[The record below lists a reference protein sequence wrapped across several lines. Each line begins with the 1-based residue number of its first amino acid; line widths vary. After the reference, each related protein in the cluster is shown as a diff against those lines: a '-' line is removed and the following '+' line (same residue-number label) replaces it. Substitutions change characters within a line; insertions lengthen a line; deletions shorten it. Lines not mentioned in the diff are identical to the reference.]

1 MAASPWLLI
10 ARDFIQTGGMD
21 AANLYLA
28 MHLAER
34 SSVVIVAHRTDE
46 TLIGPNVTIHTVR
59 RPFGRDILGEGKLRS
74 IGLLK
79 AREWIA
85 KGGHVLAN
93 GGNCLVP
100 AANWVHYVH
109 AAYQSPA
116 AGTILRRW
124 KDYFYHRRALRWER
138 EALTAAKVVI
148 ANSRLTAK
156 QLVEHFGIDA
166 RKIHVVYY
174 GTDPVRF
181 GPIAPGEREVMRKQ
195 LGWDDRPWLI
205 FIGGLGDRRKGFDVL
220 YAAWRTLCAQ
230 PDWDANLAVIGRG
243 AELAHWQSCAKAD
256 GVADRISFL
265 GFRNDVP
272 NVLAAADAIVHPSRY
287 EAYGLGVHEA
297 MCRGLPA
304 IVSANAGVAER
315 FPENLRELLLAHLD
329 DPEALVERLKHWR
342 KNQAALQVRATAY
355 SSKLRVRTWSH
366 MAEEIRTIVE
376 GMA

>member
-10 ARDFIQTGGMD
+10 ARDFIPTGGMD

-34 SSVVIVAHRTDE
+34 ASVEIVAHRADLSGV
-46 TLIGPNVTIHTVR
+46 TLHAVR

-74 IGLLK
+74 MGLRK
-79 AREWIA
+79 AREMIV

-93 GGNCLVP
+93 GGNCPVP

-116 AGTILRRW
+116 AGTFLRRW
-124 KDYFYHRRALRWER
+124 KDHFYHRRALRWER
-138 EALTAAKVVI
+138 EALTAARVVI
-148 ANSRLTAK
+148 ANSVLTAK

-166 RKIHVVYY
+166 RKIHIVYY
-174 GTDPVRF
+174 GTDPIRF
-181 GPIAPGEREVMRKQ
+181 GPIGEGEREAMRKQ
-195 LGWDDRPWLI
+195 LGWGDRPWLI

-256 GVADRISFL
+256 GVANRISFL

-315 FPENLRELLLAHLD
+315 FPENLRELLIHN
-329 DPEALVERLKHWR
+329 PESLVEQLQHWR
-342 KNQAALQVRATAY
+342 KNQADFQVRATAF
-355 SSKLRVRTWSH
+355 SSELRVRTWAQ